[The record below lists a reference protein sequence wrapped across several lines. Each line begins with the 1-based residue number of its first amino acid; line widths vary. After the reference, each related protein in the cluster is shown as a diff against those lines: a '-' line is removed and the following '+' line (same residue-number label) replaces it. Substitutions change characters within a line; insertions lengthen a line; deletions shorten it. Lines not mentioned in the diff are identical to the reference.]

1 MADAQDS
8 KSCEGNFMW
17 VQVPPSAPRILKN
30 GFNLFF
36 LFILLNQGTFT
47 LYSGPRQL
55 RCHPK
60 YTAIKNIDS
69 GPRRLR
75 RHPKYTT
82 FVA

>member
-17 VQVPPSAPRILKN
+17 VQVPPSAPIILKN
-30 GFNLFF
+30 GFDLFF

-47 LYSGPRQL
+47 LYSGTRQL

-60 YTAIKNIDS
+60 YTTKEFTVLLSIDLKIHFS
-69 GPRRLR
+69 I
-75 RHPKYTT
+75 
-82 FVA
+82 

>member
-17 VQVPPSAPRILKN
+17 VQVPPSAPRTQKN
-30 GFNLFF
+30 RFDLFF

-47 LYSGPRQL
+47 LYSGPR
-55 RCHPK
+55 
-60 YTAIKNIDS
+60 
-69 GPRRLR
+69 RLR

-82 FVA
+82 KEFTVLLSIDLKIHFSI